1 MNRVLFFLLFHV
13 HFTEEELERMR
24 SECFYCGNRMV
35 VMRFNIGL
43 SIFGRG
49 VFGCFERQTVF
60 RKWNGE
66 KKEKKIIMKH
76 LSCLRVSRNCY
87 IYIYNYWFD
96 SILYFNHYDTICI
109 ILSIF
114 INCNTIV
121 SILRQFAVN
130 SIILT
135 TSLHQLLYL
144 NNLSIKND
152 ETISN

>member
-24 SECFYCGNRMV
+24 SECFYCGNWMV

-60 RKWNGE
+60 RKWNG
-66 KKEKKIIMKH
+66 KKRKRKSLWNIYH
-76 LSCLRVSRNCY
+76 VCVY
-87 IYIYNYWFD
+87 HGTTIYIYNYWFD